1 MTLETERLI
10 LRRFTPDDAEG
21 LHRNVYSDP
30 DVMMF
35 AFHEVSETPEQTREY
50 IRGWLDY
57 FGKVEPGKWACF
69 AVTLKDSGEIIGT
82 IDFAETDAD
91 AKSAEVG
98 YQFGKAWWNQGYA
111 SEALTAIIKYCFEV
125 AGLK

>member
-1 MTLETERLI
+1 MTHKGAVTLETERLT
-10 LRRFTPDDAEG
+10 LRRFTLDDADA

-35 AFHEVSETPEQTREY
+35 AFHEVSETLEQTREY
-50 IRGWLDY
+50 ICGWLDY

-82 IDFAETDAD
+82 IDFAETDA
-91 AKSAEVG
+91 EVG

-111 SEALTAIIKYCFEV
+111 SEALTAVIILF
-125 AGLK
+125 